1 MNSLLCLRTCANRF
15 AFDSFLEYLSSIW
28 ISIKSFV
35 FGNDQ
40 EVLNKEN
47 AICTLQ
53 SLCQM
58 SPEGHLEWTTMVDL
72 VFQEERV
79 LDVVLMLKNEDFES
93 EEDLEMMIELIEKVV
108 LSLSVRITLS

>member
-1 MNSLLCLRTCANRF
+1 
-15 AFDSFLEYLSSIW
+15 
-28 ISIKSFV
+28 V

-40 EVLNKEN
+40 DVLIKEN
-47 AICTLQ
+47 AILTLQ

-79 LDVVLMLKNEDFES
+79 LDVVVLLKNTDFES
-93 EEDLEMMIELIEKVV
+93 EENLEMMSLLFEKVSK
-108 LSLSVRITLS
+108 SLNVRITLL